1 MNLISF
7 FDMASKHV
15 NSTPKIISKAQLN
28 DWDFVFLI
36 NNPVTA
42 IVSKMI
48 IEAYGIPQENVVAVS
63 VRKTDT
69 SLIDKYAIDL
79 GVRWSDRIL
88 IKLLS
93 DFPVSR
99 RVLRPLNRKKKKFI
113 LFTAWAYGESSS
125 TPCVARLLSSQY
137 CQDLC
142 YIEEGQQAYRDI
154 NIGPNKNKKKA
165 YLDDEDRLNHR
176 EIYKFDSPA
185 FFGILPEAFPL
196 IPKNKR
202 FILSNYD
209 DIKKNYR
216 PLLKG
221 VKIIALTCAERRL
234 QTNQWEAMLQKLVD
248 MMPDG
253 GVIKLHPSLS
263 FNHDKRRKI
272 ELILTKIAA
281 HSIQLCPDDAIIELE
296 MLHEKKTLLGPLTSL
311 KKYAEAFGST
321 FQDVELY

>member
-1 MNLISF
+1 MTIKIVKL
-7 FDMASKHV
+7 
-15 NSTPKIISKAQLN
+15 TPEIISKAQLN

-42 IVSKMI
+42 IISKMI
-48 IEAYGIPQENVVAVS
+48 IEAYGIAQENVVAVS

-69 SLIDKYAIDL
+69 SLIDMHAIDP

-88 IKLLS
+88 IKLFG
-93 DFPVSR
+93 DFPISR

-113 LFTAWAYGESSS
+113 LFTAWAYGESNS
-125 TPCVARLLSSQY
+125 TPCIGRLLSSEY

-142 YIEEGQQAYRDI
+142 YIEEGQAAYRHI

-165 YLDDEDRLNHR
+165 YSDDEERRNN
-176 EIYKFDSPA
+176 EEMYKFDSPG

-196 IPKNKR
+196 IPKDKR
-202 FILSNYD
+202 FILSNYG
-209 DIKKNYR
+209 DIKKYYR
-216 PLLKG
+216 PLLQE

-253 GVIKLHPSLS
+253 GVIKLHPSFS
-263 FNHDKRRKI
+263 FDRDKRRKM
-272 ELILTKIAA
+272 ELLLSKIAPQ
-281 HSIQLCPDDAIIELE
+281 SIQLCPDDAIIELE
-296 MLHEKKTLLGPLTSL
+296 MLHGKKTLVGPLTSV

-321 FQDVELY
+321 FKDVELY